1 MITKS
6 AGTAVLAILVATLGL
21 AACTASEPEA
31 QTQSAEPTDEP
42 STEPTETAEP
52 EAPVPANGE
61 VLTTQ
66 EQIDAAK
73 AAGLD
78 AYELADGTVIAVDP
92 TQPLPQPVI
101 DEANATVQAKYSTTE
116 VNPDSLGAAAQS
128 IDNKTTKNVVVIY
141 PVYASKDT
149 ITWEPLYRIDPIYR
163 DQMSGYPGSQRD
175 PQVLVAFAEE
185 WIAQQDN
192 PETYQ
197 VVVIPVP

>member
-1 MITKS
+1 MIMKS
-6 AGTAVLAILVATLGL
+6 ATTAVVAILVATLGL
-21 AACTASEPEA
+21 AGCTASEPEG
-31 QTQSAEPTDEP
+31 QSQSAEPTDEP
-42 STEPTETAEP
+42 TETAEP
-52 EAPVPANGE
+52 EPQVPANGE
-61 VLTTQ
+61 TLTTQ

-78 AYELADGTVIAVDP
+78 AYQLADGTVIAVDP

-101 DEANATVQAKYSTTE
+101 DEANATIQAEYSPTE
-116 VNPDSLGAAAQS
+116 SNPYGLGAAAQS

-141 PVYASKDT
+141 PMYASKDD
-149 ITWEPLYRIDPIYR
+149 ITWEPLYQIDNVYL

-175 PQVLVAFAEE
+175 PQVLVAFAEA
-185 WIAQQDN
+185 WIAQQAR

>member
-6 AGTAVLAILVATLGL
+6 ACAAVLAILVATLGL
-21 AACTASEPEA
+21 AACTASEPEG
-31 QTQSAEPTDEP
+31 QTQSAQPTDEP

-101 DEANATVQAKYSTTE
+101 DEANATVQAEY
-116 VNPDSLGAAAQS
+116 NPVESNPYGLAAAAKA
-128 IDNKTTKNVVVIY
+128 IDSKTTKNVVIIY
-141 PVYASKDT
+141 PMYASKDD
-149 ITWEPLYRIDPIYR
+149 ITWEPLYLIDSVYR
-163 DQMSGYPGSQRD
+163 DQMSGYPGAQRD
-175 PQVLVAFAEE
+175 PQVLVDFAEA